1 MTTEQFSCPYC
12 NALIPRPASIGPV
25 TCPRCG
31 EAYRWQDR
39 LAAAA
44 NGQAGVVIPPPASPS
59 AAPMRWPLQL
69 AGLSAALVAISLVL
83 KVALP
88 DSGTAQRGFPF
99 MVILSGMGLVA
110 SLWLWFLRKPR
121 SNVVLALFVLGNM
134 ACVALMIIPPAVMWT
149 AFRRGNDPQPISIPP
164 PPAPVEMTPVAPAT
178 LAALGYLPDDCNLVA
193 AIYIADLAADP
204 IVGKALLAPAKNGE
218 ASPWLIDLAVGRV
231 EKLTGM
237 KTEAVDHVVIGT
249 RIDAGLPQLM
259 IVVRTSKPY
268 DPTVVA
274 KAQRPRCL

>member
-1 MTTEQFSCPYC
+1 
-12 NALIPRPASIGPV
+12 
-25 TCPRCG
+25 
-31 EAYRWQDR
+31 
-39 LAAAA
+39 
-44 NGQAGVVIPPPASPS
+44 
-59 AAPMRWPLQL
+59 
-69 AGLSAALVAISLVL
+69 
-83 KVALP
+83 
-88 DSGTAQRGFPF
+88 
-99 MVILSGMGLVA
+99 
-110 SLWLWFLRKPR
+110 
-121 SNVVLALFVLGNM
+121 M

-274 KAQRPRCL
+274 KAKRLRCL